1 MSFTKCLSNVL
12 MQIRHLLSE
21 RLLQLQTF
29 LPGFHQLMLSCNRSP
44 WVHGLSS
51 TEGFKRSSIL
61 CCTSF
66 EGLPFWFCFLLNA
79 QIPSAR

>member
-12 MQIRHLLSE
+12 MQIRQLLSK

-29 LPGFHQLMLSCNRSP
+29 LTDFHQLMLSCNRSP

-51 TEGFKRSSIL
+51 TEGFK
-61 CCTSF
+61 F
-66 EGLPFWFCFLLNA
+66 LPFCAALLLKDYH
-79 QIPSAR
+79 SGFVSF